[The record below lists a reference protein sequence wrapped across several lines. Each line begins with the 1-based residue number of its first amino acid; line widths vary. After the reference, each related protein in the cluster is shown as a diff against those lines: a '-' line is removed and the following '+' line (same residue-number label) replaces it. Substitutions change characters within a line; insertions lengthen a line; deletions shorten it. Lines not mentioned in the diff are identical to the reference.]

1 MPVVFAKPEVGI
13 GKEDEPDDRV
23 TQTSSSPSATAT
35 NSGESESGAQ
45 SRTPRTSHATRPNA
59 SANTSHQLTVYPT
72 PHFPHPTTK
81 TSTDPFAPGHVIH
94 THTRP
99 FIPEP
104 TTASP
109 PPPARHRQ
117 STVAIVF
124 EVLAGVVGAF
134 LIFMMSRCLWSWRRT
149 PHRDRIESLLS
160 RHYLEQEMEQRERQ
174 EMEQR
179 ILRSSSLLRPPP
191 PPYQRAP
198 SYEAIA
204 NCPPPPV

>member
-1 MPVVFAKPEVGI
+1 MGTYS
-13 GKEDEPDDRV
+13 EPRQV
-23 TQTSSSPSATAT
+23 RE
-35 NSGESESGAQ
+35 NLLG
-45 SRTPRTSHATRPNA
+45 RTC
-59 SANTSHQLTVYPT
+59 
-72 PHFPHPTTK
+72 
-81 TSTDPFAPGHVIH
+81 
-94 THTRP
+94 
-99 FIPEP
+99 
-104 TTASP
+104 
-109 PPPARHRQ
+109 
-117 STVAIVF
+117 
-124 EVLAGVVGAF
+124 
-134 LIFMMSRCLWSWRRT
+134 CLWSWRRT